1 MSVAP
6 ITPNMPFKYNN
17 TKNYDIGEQRNYS
30 PQNQIFN
37 YNHNPLINPLP
48 TNIQNPYVA
57 KEYLK
62 AMQQNSI
69 FSANAQRN
77 LRRQE

>member
-1 MSVAP
+1 MNPTPV
-6 ITPNMPFKYNN
+6 TPNLPYQYNN
-17 TKNYDIGEQRNYS
+17 AKNYDLGEKKGS

-37 YNHNPLINPLP
+37 NNHNPLINPLP

-57 KEYLK
+57 KEYMK
-62 AMQQNSI
+62 AMQHNNI

>member
-1 MSVAP
+1 M
-6 ITPNMPFKYNN
+6 
-17 TKNYDIGEQRNYS
+17 GEKKYS

-37 YNHNPLINPLP
+37 HNHNPLINPLP

-57 KEYLK
+57 KEYMK
-62 AMQQNSI
+62 AMQQNNI